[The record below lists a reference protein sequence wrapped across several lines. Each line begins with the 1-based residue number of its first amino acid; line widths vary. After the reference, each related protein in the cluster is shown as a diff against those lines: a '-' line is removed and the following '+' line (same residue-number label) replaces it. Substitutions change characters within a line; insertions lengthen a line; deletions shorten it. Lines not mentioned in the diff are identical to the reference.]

1 VSLIAQEAKIDAYAT
16 VKDWTLREIIRD
28 EGVSAK
34 SLKRPG
40 LERLLAL
47 VDAGEVDVV
56 IVYKLER
63 LTRPVVDL
71 DKLMKLFER
80 RHVALVSL
88 QESLDATTPQGG

>member
-1 VSLIAQEAKIDAYAT
+1 MLN
-16 VKDWTLREIIRD
+16 DWTLREIIRE